1 MKNAIASLI
10 LISLLICSCEQEGDV
25 PKYVGTWKMDQSIE
39 FMGIQTSV
47 QTTMEIRE
55 NSVETMGEMT
65 LNEVQVPAFGYKADL
80 LVDGNTFT
88 MNLTSVGTAN
98 GSGTIIWVDNGAEK
112 WDDVLAEADLTET
125 IETEYLVVGNKLT
138 LTASGGVPQ
147 IYTKQ

>member
-10 LISLLICSCEQEGDV
+10 LISLFVCSCEKEGDV

-39 FMGIQTSV
+39 FMGMQTSV
-47 QTTMEIRE
+47 QTTMEIKE

-80 LVDGNTFT
+80 MVDGNTFT

-98 GSGTIIWVDNGAEK
+98 GSGTMIWVENGAEK